1 MSVSFHGVIV
11 HLVPLLT
18 DRGLSARNAAL
29 AAVLVGAGSFR
40 PESASATYWIFS
52 SRRLLRPVCSRQAP
66 LDCSCSLVPTVGF
79 LPYAA
84 AFLIG
89 VGEGAQLDVIPCM
102 VSRYFGLTAFAEIYG
117 YLFAVFTQG
126 GGVGPMLMGK
136 AFDALSSY
144 GLILAAFAVA
154 TLAASALMT
163 KLRSLPSRPN
173 RTPTGMNGSPD

>member
-1 MSVSFHGVIV
+1 
-11 HLVPLLT
+11 
-18 DRGLSARNAAL
+18 
-29 AAVLVGAGSFR
+29 VLVGAGSF
-40 PESASATYWIFS
+40 SARIGIGYLLDIFFAAS
-52 SRRLLRPVCSRQAP
+52 VAACMFTASTLGLFM
-66 LDCSCSLVPTVGF
+66 LLVPTVGF

-89 VGEGAQLDVIPCM
+89 VGEGAQLDVIPYM

-163 KLRSLPSRPN
+163 KLGPYHVVQTALQLA
-173 RTPTGMNGSPD
+173 

>member
-1 MSVSFHGVIV
+1 M
-11 HLVPLLT
+11 
-18 DRGLSARNAAL
+18 AAL
-29 AAVLVGAGSFR
+29 SLSFAIMPFVAQTLLATIGWRRTYALVGLA
-40 PESASATYWIFS
+40 
-52 SRRLLRPVCSRQAP
+52 
-66 LDCSCSLVPTVGF
+66 VPTVGF

-89 VGEGAQLDVIPCM
+89 VGEGAQLDVIPYM
-102 VSRYFGLTAFAEIYG
+102 VSRYFALTAFAEIYG

-163 KLRSLPSRPN
+163 KLGPYHVVQTALQLA
-173 RTPTGMNGSPD
+173 